1 MTLIITQVLIG
12 ERKVARGAKG
22 QYYGRRSL
30 CVRPST
36 FARPKVIH
44 LARAVCIFTGALDK
58 VTDDVT
64 NRICR
69 ENNKPLGSDD
79 PGVKCNQ
86 S

>member
-1 MTLIITQVLIG
+1 MTLIIITQVLIG
-12 ERKVARGAKG
+12 EQALARVSKG
-22 QYYGRRSL
+22 QYYGGVL
-30 CVRPST
+30 YVWPSK
-36 FARPKVIH
+36 FARPRVIH

-58 VTDDVT
+58 VADDVV

-69 ENNKPLGSDD
+69 DNNKPLGSNN